1 VVCAERGRCWLAT
14 TSAGLKHP
22 WASQETVALNLG
34 KACFPLCILSCKP
47 ELEHKRVV
55 YSFRNATGSPEPGS
69 ECSRPL
75 LVVTTQGRE
84 EAEVCLAVLDS
95 HAIQGQASGR
105 FHHPAEIPPFFR
117 VNVVYHLVI
126 RNWRKLRHALI
137 QPSGRCQ
144 LTVLCLAC

>member
-1 VVCAERGRCWLAT
+1 MVCAERGGCWLAT

-75 LVVTTQGRE
+75 LVVTTQGHE
-84 EAEVCLAVLDS
+84 EAEVCLAVRG
-95 HAIQGQASGR
+95 IEGN
-105 FHHPAEIPPFFR
+105 FPFR
-117 VNVVYHLVI
+117 KHL
-126 RNWRKLRHALI
+126 RKTIGYYRGL
-137 QPSGRCQ
+137 
-144 LTVLCLAC
+144 